1 LGAFVDRTLSTRDPQ
16 RNQDLWRAA
25 GYQRPPTIAAMLN
38 ELAAAE
44 RAATP
49 AGAS

>member
-1 LGAFVDRTLSTRDPQ
+1 LSTRDPKA
-16 RNQDLWRAA
+16 NQKLWRAA
-25 GYQRPPTIAAMLN
+25 GYEQPPTIAEMLG